1 MLQKKVLVVLFEV
14 PEEVRIYILPED
26 APELPILRAIA
37 FAGVHGN
44 VGNVVDS
51 LVNTGYYTND
61 DKKKA
66 LDLVKLFYANDEED
80 SDLAPMTKYRIES
93 KTSAFTSQTSGD
105 FSEVI
110 TLAFLL

>member
-1 MLQKKVLVVLFEV
+1 MSQKKVLVVLFEV

-44 VGNVVDS
+44 
-51 LVNTGYYTND
+51 GYYKND